1 MFCLS
6 GSFWRLLLSF
16 LALAVSSADVGAE
29 GSGWSS
35 LASLFTTDWEI
46 SISAGAEVVGIGN
59 RLRPAEGAQYADS
72 GIYKYNVLILITRAQ
87 AVASHSMVTT
97 GTQLLL
103 DLCDW
108 CIANCTNG
116 LDFVYD
122 WCVKTRCIDWNM
134 ALLHE
139 LKKVLLTVLEF
150 QSNPCSRIIQ
160 WLAGQSHYQFNNN
173 VQINESTSTCRG
185 LSLELEHTPEIYK
198 VYLCSQTKIGY
209 AYPCSL
215 LLAPRLSHSPKAYT
229 IQ

>member
-1 MFCLS
+1 MFHSKLQLELHRKNI
-6 GSFWRLLLSF
+6 WH
-16 LALAVSSADVGAE
+16 
-29 GSGWSS
+29 
-35 LASLFTTDWEI
+35 
-46 SISAGAEVVGIGN
+46 AGQHKTMANFKSVAYVHN
-59 RLRPAEGAQYADS
+59 RCRC
-72 GIYKYNVLILITRAQ
+72 KY
-87 AVASHSMVTT
+87 
-97 GTQLLL
+97 
-103 DLCDW
+103 
-108 CIANCTNG
+108 NG

-173 VQINESTSTCRG
+173 VQINKSTSTCRG